1 MEKDIFARTMT
12 ATESTGENWTQI
24 IEPTEGIFKFNLR
37 ELWHYRDLIL
47 LFVRRDFVSVYKQT
61 ILGPLWHFLQ
71 PLFATAVY
79 TIFISIIKVPT
90 DEIPRI
96 LFILTGVVLWN
107 YFASCL
113 TKTSNTFIGNA
124 HIFGKVYFPRL
135 VIPISVIVSNLMS
148 FFIQC
153 LLIIPFLIYY
163 RNNIHPTIYLLAIPF
178 IILLLA
184 MMGLGI
190 GIFVSS
196 LTIKYRDLTYLIAF
210 GVQLAM
216 YATPVIYPLSLIPAR
231 FKAIAL
237 LNPLSPVVEVFR
249 YALLGKGTF
258 TAETIL
264 YSTGFAITI
273 LIIGVI
279 AFRRVEGSFM
289 DTV

>member
-1 MEKDIFARTMT
+1 
-12 ATESTGENWTQI
+12 
-24 IEPTEGIFKFNLR
+24 
-37 ELWHYRDLIL
+37 
-47 LFVRRDFVSVYKQT
+47 
-61 ILGPLWHFLQ
+61 
-71 PLFATAVY
+71 
-79 TIFISIIKVPT
+79 
-90 DEIPRI
+90 
-96 LFILTGVVLWN
+96 
-107 YFASCL
+107 
-113 TKTSNTFIGNA
+113 
-124 HIFGKVYFPRL
+124 
-135 VIPISVIVSNLMS
+135 MS